1 MAPARAVTTSHW
13 VHENEADF
21 KTGTLH
27 DVVVTNQGDV
37 KLSRAVKTIREQDA
51 NITTV
56 NAIVQGPDGVIYAG
70 TGPRGILLAVKD
82 DNVSTAAKIDNTVN
96 VLSLMVDSKG
106 GIVLGTGGEKGR
118 VLRLAKPGDK
128 PTEIF
133 SDPDVQYV
141 WALQE
146 TADGNIYAA
155 TGPNGQ
161 VFEIKPDGSHSE
173 LYKSSEDNVTSM
185 ISDGKDLLY
194 LGTDPD
200 GLVIR
205 LNRKTKEAFIVYNAG
220 ETEITAL
227 ALDGAGNLYAATGQ
241 VSEHQTAQQPEAGE
255 RTAGRPEQPGS
266 PAPIPSNPAPA
277 PPQPPP
283 IPNPNPGEPPPIP
296 KGHGMRMSPADGPK
310 LMAIM
315 PVEGFASTV
324 DGGNDPGGGGGD
336 EPGPNAPGGPGQN
349 PAAPQPAQTHP
360 NVSANPPPSATEA
373 QPQGPEGN
381 AIYKIDAEGFVTEI
395 FRQDAVIYSM
405 FRQGDVLIVG
415 TGDDGN
421 VYQVNPATE
430 ETEVLAKVDAKQV
443 MCLLP
448 VKDGRIFMGLANT
461 GSIATMTGGYASAG
475 TYLSPVLDAT
485 QVSRFGKIQLHG
497 QLPAGARLQVAT
509 RSGNVKD
516 ADSPGWSAWSAEV
529 DAAEFLPIKSPSARF
544 LQYRLTFSTSDPS
557 QSAMVDRVDVAYQIP
572 NMAPVI
578 KSVRIGAGA
587 DTGQAE
593 GGNGPAEANAGA
605 PGAGGA
611 GHAGENAPKT
621 PGGTGTQAITW
632 DASDPNNDALTYS
645 LYFRRGR
652 QAPWVLLKDGLTQA
666 SFEWDTHAVADGEYQ
681 VKVVASDALANP
693 PGDGKTASRVS
704 DYFVVDNTPPTIGD
718 LDYKVAG
725 GAVTISLRVQDQTST
740 VASVEYAVDSA
751 DQWQTVL
758 PLDGIFDSPDEQVKF
773 SVNGLTPGEHQV
785 TIRATDSHG
794 NQSLH
799 SIVIKVKSATAG
811 GQ

>member
-1 MAPARAVTTSHW
+1 VQ
-13 VHENEADF
+13 ENEADF
-21 KTGTLH
+21 KAGTLH

-51 NITTV
+51 NITAV

-82 DNVSTAAKIDNTVN
+82 DTVSTVAKIDGAVN
-96 VLSLMVDSKG
+96 ILSLMVDSKG

-118 VLRLAKPGDK
+118 VLRIAKPGDK
-128 PTEIF
+128 PAEIF

-146 TADGNIYAA
+146 TAEGNIYAA
-155 TGPNGQ
+155 TGPNGK
-161 VFEIKPDGSHSE
+161 VFEIRPDGSHGE
-173 LYKSSEDNVTSM
+173 LYKCPEDNVTSM

-205 LNRKTKEAFIVYNAG
+205 LNRKTKESFIVYNAA

-241 VSEHQTAQQPEAGE
+241 VSEHQTAQQAEAE
-255 RTAGRPEQPGS
+255 EKAAGRPEQAGS

-283 IPNPNPGEPPPIP
+283 IPNPNPGEPAPIP
-296 KGHGMRMSPADGPK
+296 KGQGMQMPPAEVPK

-315 PVEGFASTV
+315 PT
-324 DGGNDPGGGGGD
+324 DGADEPGGGGGGD
-336 EPGPNAPGGPGQN
+336 EPGPNAPPGPGQN
-349 PAAPQPAQTHP
+349 PAAPQPAQPHP
-360 NVSANPPPSATEA
+360 NAAANPAPSAPEA

-381 AIYKIDAEGFVTEI
+381 AIYKIDSEGFVTEI
-395 FRQDAVIYSM
+395 FREDAVIYSM
-405 FRQGDVLIVG
+405 IRQGDVLIVG
-415 TGDDGN
+415 TGEDGN
-421 VYQVNPATE
+421 IYQVNPATE

-443 MCLLP
+443 MCLLS

-485 QVSRFGKIQLHG
+485 QVSRFGKIRLHG
-497 QLPAGARLQVAT
+497 LLPAGAHLQVAT

-516 ADSPGWSAWSAEV
+516 ADSPGWSPWSADV
-529 DAAEFLPIKSPSARF
+529 DAAEFLPAKSPPARF

-557 QSAMVDRVDVAYQIP
+557 QSAMVDRVDAAYQIP

-578 KSVRIGAGA
+578 KSVRIGAG
-587 DTGQAE
+587 TESGQAE
-593 GGNGPAEANAGA
+593 GGSGPAEANPGA
-605 PGAGGA
+605 TGAGGA
-611 GHAGENAPKT
+611 GHAGDNASKA

-652 QAPWVLLKDGLTQA
+652 QAPWVLLRDGLTQT
-666 SFEWDTHAVADGEYQ
+666 SFEWDTRTVADGEYQ

-693 PGDGKTASRVS
+693 PGDGKTTSRVS

-725 GAVTISLRVQDQTST
+725 GAATISLRVQVQTGI
-740 VASVEYAVDSA
+740 VAGVEYAVDSN
-751 DQWQTVL
+751 DQWQMVL

-773 SVNGLTPGEHQV
+773 SVDGLTAGEHQV

-794 NQSLH
+794 NQALH
-799 SIVIKVKSATAG
+799 SIVIKVESAAAG
-811 GQ
+811 DQ

>member
-1 MAPARAVTTSHW
+1 VAPARAVTTSHW

-21 KTGTLH
+21 KAGTLH

-51 NITTV
+51 NVTTV

-70 TGPRGILLAVKD
+70 TGPRGILLAVKED
-82 DNVSTAAKIDNTVN
+82 KVSTAAKIDDAVN

-118 VLRLAKPGDK
+118 VLRIAKPGDK
-128 PTEIF
+128 PAEIF
-133 SDPDVQYV
+133 SDPEVQYI

-146 TADGNIYAA
+146 TGDGNIYAA

-173 LYKSSEDNVTSM
+173 LYKSSEDNLTSM

-205 LNRKTKEAFIVYNAG
+205 LNRKTKEPFIVYNAG

-241 VSEHQTAQQPEAGE
+241 VSEHQTAQQPEAE
-255 RTAGRPEQPGS
+255 EKASGRPEQPGS

-283 IPNPNPGEPPPIP
+283 LPNPNPGQPPPIP
-296 KGHGMRMSPADGPK
+296 KGHAMRMAPANGPK
-310 LMAIM
+310 LLSVM
-315 PVEGFASTV
+315 PA
-324 DGGNDPGGGGGD
+324 DGGD
-336 EPGPNAPGGPGQN
+336 EPSPNAPGGDQPGPGQN
-349 PAAPQPAQTHP
+349 PAAPQPAQSHP
-360 NVSANPPPSATEA
+360 NANANPPPSAPEA

-381 AIYKIDAEGFVTEI
+381 AIYKIDADGFVTEI

-405 FRQGDVLIVG
+405 IRQGDVLIVG

-421 VYQVNPATE
+421 IYQVNPETE

-443 MCLLP
+443 MCLLS

-461 GSIATMTGGYASAG
+461 GGIATMTGGYASAG

-497 QLPAGARLQVAT
+497 LLPAGARLQVAT

-516 ADSPGWSAWSAEV
+516 ADSPGWSPWSADV

-578 KSVRIGAGA
+578 KSVRIGAGT

-593 GGNGPAEANAGA
+593 GGNGPAEPNPAAA
-605 PGAGGA
+605 GA
-611 GHAGENAPKT
+611 GHAGENAPKA

-652 QAPWVLLKDGLTQA
+652 QAPWVLLRDGLTQT
-666 SFEWDTHAVADGEYQ
+666 SFEWDTRTVADGEYQ

-725 GAVTISLRVQDQTST
+725 GAATISLRVQVQTGT
-740 VASVEYAVDSA
+740 VASVEYTLDSV

-773 SVNGLTPGEHQV
+773 SVDGLTPGEHQV
-785 TIRATDSHG
+785 TIRATDNHG
-794 NQSLH
+794 NQALH
-799 SIVIKVKSATAG
+799 SIVIKVESATAR